1 MILWDLMD
9 YLIHPGPS
17 VFHTLHRH
25 SKFIHCFLMSLIWT
39 NKHSTPFLKEH
50 CIDLTVLQLHKKILV
65 DPKLKNQMRFINNYL
80 HRFQIM
86 VVIQKSELNV
96 FINCFIYLFH
106 KQVFIAQKIRIKC
119 SSYKPF
125 YTPISQTC
133 SGSPNNQNWM
143 VFILNQ
149 TLVNSWRLNFQS
161 QIVWMKEEEP
171 KIFCTHMHYNNL
183 YCCQITKTF
192 SQSIECTNCAT
203 CLWMFSFGMSEGTR
217 PKETPIATAA
227 KILPMNKGWKFV
239 GLAYQGKDIVF
250 RFIIEYSG
258 LRDFSP

>member
-9 YLIHPGPS
+9 YIIHPGLS
-17 VFHTLHRH
+17 IFHTLHGH
-25 SKFIHCFLMSLIWT
+25 SKFIHYFLMSLIWT
-39 NKHSTPFLKEH
+39 NKQST
-50 CIDLTVLQLHKKILV
+50 ILQRALHWLDCPPTSQKNLGR
-65 DPKLKNQMRFINNYL
+65 PKTQNQMHFVNNYF

-106 KQVFIAQKIRIKC
+106 KQVFVAQKIRIKC

-133 SGSPNNQNWM
+133 SGSPNNKNWM

-149 TLVNSWRLNFQS
+149 TLVNSWRLNSQS

-171 KIFCTHMHYNNL
+171 EIFCTHMHYNNL
-183 YCCQITKTF
+183 YCCQITKTCF
-192 SQSIECTNCAT
+192 HKA
-203 CLWMFSFGMSEGTR
+203 
-217 PKETPIATAA
+217 
-227 KILPMNKGWKFV
+227 
-239 GLAYQGKDIVF
+239 
-250 RFIIEYSG
+250 
-258 LRDFSP
+258 